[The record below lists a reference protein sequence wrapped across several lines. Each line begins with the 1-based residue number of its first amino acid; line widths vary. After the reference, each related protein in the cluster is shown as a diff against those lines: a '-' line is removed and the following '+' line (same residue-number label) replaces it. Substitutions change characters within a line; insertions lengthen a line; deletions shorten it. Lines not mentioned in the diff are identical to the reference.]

1 MATIVFDTKFS
12 GVLEPDE
19 ELKAVLSSLIEEF
32 ESKIMTAVR
41 DSQKKRQI
49 VGIPSEST
57 RILLRLTLQD
67 SRNEEIEDKI

>member
-32 ESKIMTAVR
+32 EVKIMNAVR

-67 SRNEEIEDKI
+67 SRNEENEDKI